1 MDETPSDSGARAT
14 ERLPGGAVESAEA
27 VRPGEGAAGGFRL
40 PPTLEWRAQ
49 LRRPAVWGL
58 ALLIVVALAIQIWL
72 LFL

>member
-1 MDETPSDSGARAT
+1 M
-14 ERLPGGAVESAEA
+14 ESIEA
-27 VRPGEGAAGGFRL
+27 VRPRDTDHGGFHA
-40 PPTLEWRAQ
+40 PAAQEFRAQ